1 MPMPAC
7 HAMILEKALAACQQ
21 LEQTLL
27 LQEPADLI
35 AVDVQTILDHL
46 ADIVGL
52 TTPDDVLDAVFA
64 KFCIGK

>member
-1 MPMPAC
+1 
-7 HAMILEKALAACQQ
+7 EKTLAACAQV
-21 LEQTLL
+21 EATLL
-27 LQEPADLI
+27 AGEPADLL
-35 AVDVQTILDHL
+35 AVDLQTALDHL